1 MFRLREEPLK
11 GSRAGRPRER
21 ARTSSTRHVET
32 RRVGWLFIAPS
43 RVCLAP
49 LSLSVNRDYSQSIAG
64 RKNIVSTKRRKD
76 YLVNS
81 FLRVPPFL
89 RFGQSGH
96 CCRKDSILSAV
107 PTCFLAAR
115 ESLLRQ
121 GMDSVC
127 WLLASGA
134 GAIYSLWCNPE
145 TNKTIQ
151 SSYYSSDRCL
161 RK

>member
-1 MFRLREEPLK
+1 MFPRREFLHVYRNLPVYLFPVFRLREEPLK

-21 ARTSSTRHVET
+21 ARTSSTRHVER

-64 RKNIVSTKRRKD
+64 RKNIVSTKWRED

-127 WLLASGA
+127 
-134 GAIYSLWCNPE
+134 
-145 TNKTIQ
+145 
-151 SSYYSSDRCL
+151 
-161 RK
+161 